1 MKERFWCQG
10 EIEKTDSHVWLRQ
23 PQENDKG
30 KFIRL
35 QKENRISKELMESES
50 VQNQIWKMHTG
61 DSSLMFS
68 IEVDGEYAGYS
79 GVNDLTAEKWEI
91 SIELLREFHNSGVGY
106 AAVGSMLSVVK
117 ERLGVSNFRAR
128 ISPDN
133 YACQHLAE
141 KLGLTPNGI
150 CEYVRHS
157 ENCGRGENGVQDECK
172 IDEKMKAVAQKFGVE
187 PEKLLTHVLEY
198 DLNW

>member
-1 MKERFWCQG
+1 MKERFWRKG
-10 EIEKTDSHVWLRQ
+10 EIEKTDSHVWLRR
-23 PQENDKG
+23 PQEKDKA
-30 KFIRL
+30 KFVRL
-35 QKENRISKELMESES
+35 QKENRAAKELMESES
-50 VQNQIWKMHTG
+50 VQDQIWKMHTG

-68 IEVDGEYAGYS
+68 IEVDGEYAGYC
-79 GVNDLTAEKWEI
+79 GVNDLSAEKWEI
-91 SIELLREFHNSGVGY
+91 AIELLSEFHNSGVGY
-106 AAVGSMLSVVK
+106 AAVGSMLSAVK

-150 CEYVRHS
+150 CEYVRRS
-157 ENCGRGENGVQDECK
+157 ENCENCGNGVQCEPK